1 MKCTAHFKNNL
12 IRLCKIWHLK
22 KLIFKLKHSLN
33 HHIMSMFIL
42 LKCSMNFEFIW
53 YDFAKYRSLKISHS
67 YYYIEIALEFEYVSS
82 MIVNLRKYLAYLC
95 FRSVFTPYI
104 LWNFRCHFVEND
116 IQTQW
121 RKHVTKLLVTPN
133 VSLLLYREWHKTWVW
148 KHDSHSGRNWTFFH
162 VKIRSLLQKVKK
174 NPQWNIQVSS
184 F

>member
-1 MKCTAHFKNNL
+1 MIC
-12 IRLCKIWHLK
+12 I
-22 KLIFKLKHSLN
+22 S
-33 HHIMSMFIL
+33 
-42 LKCSMNFEFIW
+42 
-53 YDFAKYRSLKISHS
+53 YRSSRNSHF
-67 YYYIEIALEFEYVSS
+67 YLYIETALELEYVSS
-82 MIVNLRKYLAYLC
+82 MVVNLRKYFAYLC
-95 FRSVFTPYI
+95 FRRVFTPYI

-162 VKIRSLLQKVKK
+162 VKIRSLLQKKLRRIRNGIFK
-174 NPQWNIQVSS
+174 CHHFNIYAEDSLM

>member
-1 MKCTAHFKNNL
+1 MP
-12 IRLCKIWHLK
+12 
-22 KLIFKLKHSLN
+22 
-33 HHIMSMFIL
+33 MFIL
-42 LKCSMNFEFIW
+42 LKCIMNFENIW
-53 YDFAKYRSLKISHS
+53 YDFAKLEILKTKLLGYLPSTQ
-67 YYYIEIALEFEYVSS
+67 LV
-82 MIVNLRKYLAYLC
+82 VNLKKYLEYLC

-162 VKIRSLLQKVKK
+162 VKIRSLLQKKLRRIRNGIFK
-174 NPQWNIQVSS
+174 CHHFNIYTEDSLM

>member
-1 MKCTAHFKNNL
+1 MYPFL
-12 IRLCKIWHLK
+12 S
-22 KLIFKLKHSLN
+22 FKLAKNKST
-33 HHIMSMFIL
+33 
-42 LKCSMNFEFIW
+42 LK
-53 YDFAKYRSLKISHS
+53 DFTFLYL
-67 YYYIEIALEFEYVSS
+67 YIETALELEYVSS
-82 MIVNLRKYLAYLC
+82 MVVNLRKYLEYLC
-95 FRSVFTPYI
+95 LRSVFTPYI
-104 LWNFRCHFVEND
+104 LLWNFRCHFVEND